1 MKLHIGQTIKCCRIK
16 TGMTQETVAEL
27 LGVAPQTVSRWE
39 SGTCYPDIALL
50 PAIANLFSLTVDE
63 LLGMQTIRQEHDLNA
78 IFTEAIALEKN
89 GDYAAAAQVLRRA
102 LAVYPGHDGL
112 MCELAMTLGA
122 TGTEADRTEAI
133 ALSERVLALSTN
145 DKVRSTA
152 KAHLCLLYRE
162 AGMTDQ
168 AMQICATLPHIW
180 ESREMVAALLSAPDD
195 DRVCERAKRIAA
207 QVLDEL
213 TAHRRIAFSA
223 GYC

>member
-1 MKLHIGQTIKCCRIK
+1 MKLHIGQTFKRCRNK
-16 TGMTQETVAEL
+16 TGMTQEAAAEL
-27 LGVAPQTVSRWE
+27 LGVSPQTVSRWE
-39 SGTCYPDIALL
+39 SGTCYPDMELL

-63 LLGMQTIRQEHDLNA
+63 LLGVQTIRQEHDLNA
-78 IFTEAIALEKN
+78 IFTEAIALEKD
-89 GDYAAAAQVLRRA
+89 GDYTAAAQVLRRA

-122 TGTEADRTEAI
+122 TGTAEDRTEAI

-152 KAHLCLLYRE
+152 KAHLCLLYRD

-180 ESREMVAALLSAPDD
+180 ESREMVTALLSEEDD
-195 DRVCERAKRIAA
+195 DRASIRAQRIAA
-207 QVLDEL
+207 QVLDDLIE
-213 TAHRRIAFSA
+213 HRRIAFSA

>member
-1 MKLHIGQTIKCCRIK
+1 MKLALGDNIRRFRRSMD
-16 TGMTQETVAEL
+16 MTQEQLAEQ
-27 LGVAPQTVSRWE
+27 LGVSFQSVSRWE
-39 SGTCYPDIALL
+39 NGTTYPDMELL

-63 LLGMQTIRQEHDLNA
+63 LLGVQTIRQEHDLNA
-78 IFTEAIALEKN
+78 IFTEAIALEKD
-89 GDYAAAAQVLRRA
+89 GDYAAAVQVLRRA

-122 TGTEADRTEAI
+122 TGTETDRTEAI
-133 ALSERVLALSTN
+133 ALSERVLALSIN

-162 AGMTDQ
+162 AGMTER

-180 ESREMVAALLSAPDD
+180 ESREMVTALLSEEDD
-195 DRVCERAKRIAA
+195 ERACIRAQRIAA
-207 QVLDEL
+207 QVLDDLIE
-213 TAHRRIAFSA
+213 HRRIAFSA